1 MVKYFFISHSG
12 HLHGAEICLLET
24 ITALKINSDCE
35 IHVLIGDRAID
46 LQTELEKLD
55 VIVHT
60 HIRNYW
66 WVGQK
71 KSFKEKLWIIKQS
84 LIIRKE
90 FDKLLE
96 VIKPDY
102 VITNSVVS
110 NPIFNLVAKFKKIKT
125 VWYIHELG
133 DTDHHYIFYIGRRF
147 TFFVINYLS
156 DKIVFNSKFTVCH
169 FTERQSPKFRIIDYA
184 VTYTVDENLVAAKT
198 DKKNIELIIAG
209 RTVEG
214 KGQIDAVRAV
224 SILKKKYNINNVHL
238 TLLGSI
244 QSDYTELLQKICVEE
259 RLEANVTFI
268 PFSNNVSRYFSNADI
283 GITTSRNEAFG
294 RITVEYMKY
303 GLITVGAAAGA
314 TQEMIADNQNGFL
327 YKVADAEDL
336 ASTLFKMINGATQ
349 TSQITKVAKETAFE
363 KYNLTTHFEAF
374 TAAIA

>member
-1 MVKYFFISHSG
+1 LVKYFFISHSG

-24 ITALKINSDCE
+24 ITALKTNSDCE
-35 IHVLIGDRAID
+35 VHVLIGDRAVD
-46 LQTELEKLD
+46 LQNELQKIG

-60 HIRNYW
+60 HIPNYW

-84 LIIRKE
+84 LIIRKK
-90 FDKLLE
+90 FGKLLE
-96 VIKPDY
+96 VVKPDY

-110 NPIFNLVAKFKKIKT
+110 NPIFNLVARLKKIKS

-133 DTDHHYIFYIGRRF
+133 DTDHQYIFYLGRSF
-147 TFFVINYLS
+147 TFFVIKCFS
-156 DKIVFNSKFTVCH
+156 DKMLFNSQFTVNH
-169 FTERQSPKFRIIDYA
+169 FTKSHSSKFSIIDYA
-184 VTYTVDENLVAAKT
+184 VTYTVNENAVADRI
-198 DKKNIELIIAG
+198 DKSNWELIIAG

-214 KGQIDAVRAV
+214 KGQIDAVHAI

-244 QSDYTELLQKICVEE
+244 QSDYTNLLQKICIEE
-259 RLEANVTFI
+259 KLEGNVTFV
-268 PFSNNVSRYFSNADI
+268 PFSNNVSHYFSKADI

-303 GLITVGAAAGA
+303 GLITIGAAAGA
-314 TQEMIADNQNGFL
+314 TQEIIADNQNGFL
-327 YKVADAEDL
+327 YQVADAENL
-336 ASTLFKMINGATQ
+336 AVVLYKVLNGSVET
-349 TSQITKVAKETAFE
+349 TSLTESAKKKAFE
-363 KYNLTTHFEAF
+363 QYNLNRHFEAF